1 MSLELLATAE
11 TLLSEAE
18 DHYRSGSD
26 TLERVLS
33 AQRSLVQARR
43 EVLTSKLENARAR
56 LELRPVQLRD

>member
-1 MSLELLATAE
+1 LLATAE

-33 AQRSLVQARR
+33 AQRSLLQAQR
-43 EVLTSKLENARAR
+43 EVLASKLDNARAR
-56 LELRPVQLRD
+56 LDLAPVMLRD

>member
-1 MSLELLATAE
+1 MSLQLLATAE
-11 TLLSEAE
+11 SLLSEAE

-43 EVLTSKLENARAR
+43 EVLTSKLDNARAR
-56 LELRPVQLRD
+56 IELMPVQLRD